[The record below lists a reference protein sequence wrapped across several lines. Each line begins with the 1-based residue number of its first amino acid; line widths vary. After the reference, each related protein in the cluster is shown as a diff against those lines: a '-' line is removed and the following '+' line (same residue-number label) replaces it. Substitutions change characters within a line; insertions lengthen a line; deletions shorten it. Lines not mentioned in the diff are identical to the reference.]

1 MGVEMK
7 SFLAM
12 ASMLLFVLAAQ
23 GFGFAFGE
31 EPATANDSINETL
44 KNTTLINGTFENATL
59 INGTFEN
66 ATLINGTF
74 ENVTLTN
81 ETLENVT
88 LAQSDLN
95 PFENA
100 KNRKPK
106 SR

>member
-12 ASMLLFVLAAQ
+12 ASVLLFVLAAQ
-23 GFGFAFGE
+23 GFGFAFGA

-59 INGTFEN
+59 INGTVEN
-66 ATLINGTF
+66 A
-74 ENVTLTN
+74 TLTN

-88 LAQSDLN
+88 LAQNDLN

>member
-12 ASMLLFVLAAQ
+12 ASVLLFVLAAQ
-23 GFGFAFGE
+23 GFGFAFAA

-44 KNTTLINGTFENATL
+44 KNATLINGTLENATL
-59 INGTFEN
+59 INGT
-66 ATLINGTF
+66 L

-81 ETLENVT
+81 ETLENAT
-88 LAQSDLN
+88 LAQNDLN

>member
-7 SFLAM
+7 SLLAM
-12 ASMLLFVLAAQ
+12 ASVLLFVLAAQ
-23 GFGFAFGE
+23 GFGFAFGA

-44 KNTTLINGTFENATL
+44 KNATLINGTLENATL

-66 ATLINGTF
+66 ATLINET
-74 ENVTLTN
+74 ENA
-81 ETLENVT
+81 T
-88 LAQSDLN
+88 LAQNDLN

>member
-1 MGVEMK
+1 MK
-7 SFLAM
+7 NFLAM
-12 ASMLLFVLAAQ
+12 ASMILFVFAAQ
-23 GFGFAFGE
+23 GFGFAFGA

-44 KNTTLINGTFENATL
+44 K
-59 INGTFEN
+59 N

-81 ETLENVT
+81 ETENAT
-88 LAQSDLN
+88 LAQDDLN

>member
-1 MGVEMK
+1 
-7 SFLAM
+7 M
-12 ASMLLFVLAAQ
+12 ASVLLFVLAAQ
-23 GFGFAFGE
+23 GFGFAFGA

-59 INGTFEN
+59 
-66 ATLINGTF
+66 
-74 ENVTLTN
+74 TN

-88 LAQSDLN
+88 LAQNDLN